1 MARQSYKTKIWEGKD
16 VEWDTSIDNR
26 GNFTVRSGH
35 VDSTAGLNLV
45 IDGDWKYITELTNLR
60 LKGTPSPLEKK

>member
-1 MARQSYKTKIWEGKD
+1 MARSRKTKIWEGKD